1 MTDNNNSLNDEI
13 KNKLEKQQKQKDQK
27 LILVIMG
34 VSGSGKTTIGK
45 AIASSLGCGFND
57 ADEFHSEENKEK
69 MRSGIPLNDD
79 DRKPWLASINK
90 RMIEFLN
97 DESVADC
104 CSDHVF
110 TCSALKSIYRDQLSN
125 GINKDNILFI
135 FLQGTKQLL
144 SERLQSRKDHF
155 FNPTLLDSQL
165 STLELPTQLE
175 LSNHHYAF
183 IDISNSI
190 DDIIDEIFNY
200 LK

>member
-1 MTDNNNSLNDEI
+1 MTNNSNNNSLNEEI
-13 KNKLEKQQKQKDQK
+13 KNKLEKQQKLKDQK
-27 LILVIMG
+27 LIIVVMG

-57 ADEFHSEENKEK
+57 ADEFHSEANKEK

-79 DRKPWLASINK
+79 DRKPWLSSINK

-97 DESVADC
+97 SDNEEAN
-104 CSDHVF
+104 DHVF

-125 GINKDNILFI
+125 GINKDNLLFI
-135 FLQGTKQLL
+135 LLQGTKQLL
-144 SERLQSRKDHF
+144 SERLQNRKDHF
-155 FNPTLLDSQL
+155 FNPTLLESQL
-165 STLELPTQLE
+165 STLELPTQSE

-183 IDISNSI
+183 IDISNSV
-190 DDIIDEIFNY
+190 DDIVDEIFNY